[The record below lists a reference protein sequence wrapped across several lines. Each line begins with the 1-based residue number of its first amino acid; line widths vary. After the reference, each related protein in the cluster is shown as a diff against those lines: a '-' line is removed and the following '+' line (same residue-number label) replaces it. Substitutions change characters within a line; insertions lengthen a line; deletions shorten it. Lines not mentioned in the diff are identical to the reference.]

1 MKPCRRNRKKIA
13 LLTLAALDPGEGR
26 KLRSHLEICP
36 GCAEYLQQLVNV
48 GERVRT
54 AKMETDIETSAAYH
68 REIVA
73 ALRAQAATREAL
85 TVVLQRWLL
94 RWRVGV
100 PVGLALLLAAAML
113 VLWPHQGPSPIA
125 GSGRAGIAAGPNRQ
139 GDFEPTISN
148 YMAVADRSFEQFDDL
163 LTQQANKRS
172 AHFPVFTARGI
183 SGSDVSE

>member
-1 MKPCRRNRKKIA
+1 MFASAASQTSAGDLSALFCGQFAGGNCRGSELLGRDSEVASVPCFGEVKGHEGAEQRKAGACSGDSRDMKPCRRNRKKIA

-100 PVGLALLLAAAML
+100 PVGIALLLAAA
-113 VLWPHQGPSPIA
+113 
-125 GSGRAGIAAGPNRQ
+125 
-139 GDFEPTISN
+139 
-148 YMAVADRSFEQFDDL
+148 
-163 LTQQANKRS
+163 
-172 AHFPVFTARGI
+172 
-183 SGSDVSE
+183 